1 MSDYSFTYEPK
12 REGDVVVILAF
23 YFLCL
28 FIFTCLIMVKFDVHV
43 NNSSPPCFH
52 LLILYEILCVDL
64 LSENSC
70 NEEILY
76 SLQFT

>member
-28 FIFTCLIMVKFDVHV
+28 FSFTCLFMVKFDVHV
-43 NNSSPPCFH
+43 NNSVPLCFH
-52 LLILYEILCVDL
+52 LLIL
-64 LSENSC
+64 
-70 NEEILY
+70 
-76 SLQFT
+76 